1 MTTSAADP
9 PSKAAIKRAANEFQL
24 TLSDIQVQQ
33 IQQYTKLLG
42 TWNDKVNLTAIRDP
56 LEVLYRHFCES
67 MFGAR
72 LLPVENCRLAD
83 VGSGGGFPG
92 IPLKIIRPD
101 LQVFLIEANLKKATF
116 LAEVTRELG
125 LAEARVLV
133 RRYEE
138 LGEELAPLDFV
149 CSRALGEFGPF
160 LAWAGSEHV
169 WAKEVILW
177 LGARDLE
184 EIQKIPGWDWREPI
198 SVPHSLRRMLLVGK
212 RKGPGEESAK
222 RSEDS
227 QSTPGKTG

>member
-1 MTTSAADP
+1 MLTTNAAPLSADAIN
-9 PSKAAIKRAANEFQL
+9 KALREFKIDATSEQIVSIQRYTSLLLAWNEK
-24 TLSDIQVQQ
+24 I
-33 IQQYTKLLG
+33 
-42 TWNDKVNLTAIRDP
+42 NLTAIRDP
-56 LEVLYRHFCES
+56 LEMLYRHFCES
-67 MFGAR
+67 MYAAVAV
-72 LLPVENCRLAD
+72 PVQNGRLAD

-92 IPLKIIRPD
+92 LPLKIIRPD

-227 QSTPGKTG
+227 Q